1 MCREQKS
8 YSEEQK
14 EQARALFA
22 TETNLSRISRKLDI
36 PLSTLRGWKK
46 AYDED
51 CEKDPVLAEARDAKK
66 REFVNNCWAIMND
79 TVTVLARRIKRA
91 MDEEDEIDQ
100 LIDAVTDEATELD
113 LDWKKT
119 QSIICKVESLKCED
133 IVKLTT
139 VMGTL
144 YDKQALASGDNT
156 ANVSVTPFEG
166 L

>member
-8 YSEEQK
+8 YGEDVK

-22 TETNLSRISRKLDI
+22 VETNLSRISRKLDV

-46 AYDED
+46 AYDEECD
-51 CEKDPVLAEARDAKK
+51 KDPIAAEARDAKK
-66 REFVNNCWAIMND
+66 REFVSNCWGIMND
-79 TVTVLARRIKRA
+79 TVAVLARRIRRA
-91 MDEEDEIDQ
+91 MNEEDEIDR
-100 LIDAVTDEATELD
+100 LIDSVTDEAVEKE

-119 QSIICKVESLKCED
+119 QSIIGKVESLKCED

-139 VMGTL
+139 VLGTL
-144 YDKQALASGDNT
+144 YDKQALASGDSTVN
-156 ANVSVTPFEG
+156 AHVTPFEE